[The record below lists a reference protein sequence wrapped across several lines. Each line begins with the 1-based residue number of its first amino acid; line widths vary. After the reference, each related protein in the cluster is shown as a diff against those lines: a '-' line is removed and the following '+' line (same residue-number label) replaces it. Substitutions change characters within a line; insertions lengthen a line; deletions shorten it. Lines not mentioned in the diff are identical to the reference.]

1 MRVGILKIKKL
12 YNKTDIIYKGCQ
24 WTAYTN
30 DNPKVTENLD
40 RTRFNI
46 NEGYEVL
53 YLINVFTKEWN
64 LNQRL
69 SKKIENR

>member
-1 MRVGILKIKKL
+1 MRVGILKIKKI
-12 YNKTDIIYKGCQ
+12 YNKTDIIYQGCQ

-53 YLINVFTKEWN
+53 YLINFFTKEWN